1 MEINCTVNLIVKTNF
16 GREDYHP
23 DCKLSEMIC
32 KIAKKKSMNEEMV
45 LQLKKYGFKIQYI
58 GIRSVFLESIG
69 AERK

>member
-1 MEINCTVNLIVKTNF
+1 MSMEYTVSLIVKTNF

-23 DCKLSEMIC
+23 DCRLSEMIC

-45 LQLKKYGFKIQYI
+45 LHLKEYGFKIQYV
-58 GIRSVFLESIG
+58 GLKSKFLESIG